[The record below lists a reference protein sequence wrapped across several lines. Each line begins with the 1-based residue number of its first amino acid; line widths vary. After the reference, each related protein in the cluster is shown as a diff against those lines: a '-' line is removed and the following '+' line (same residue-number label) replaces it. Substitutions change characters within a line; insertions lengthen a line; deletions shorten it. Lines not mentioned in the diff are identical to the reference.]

1 MGDCQ
6 ITCITLS
13 GTRSH
18 DRISQIG
25 NASVPWYLTTADA
38 VQRIDAKSDT
48 FYVMDASGRRAN
60 VGVVRPSHGL
70 PYLRTYADSVWT
82 DNLLSLGTC

>member
-13 GTRSH
+13 GSKSH
-18 DRISQIG
+18 DRITQVG

-38 VQRIDAKSDT
+38 VQRIEAKTDT
-48 FYVMDASGRRAN
+48 FYVKNSFGIRAE
-60 VGVVRPSHGL
+60 VGVVRPSQGL
-70 PYLRTYADSVWT
+70 PYLRTYADGVWT